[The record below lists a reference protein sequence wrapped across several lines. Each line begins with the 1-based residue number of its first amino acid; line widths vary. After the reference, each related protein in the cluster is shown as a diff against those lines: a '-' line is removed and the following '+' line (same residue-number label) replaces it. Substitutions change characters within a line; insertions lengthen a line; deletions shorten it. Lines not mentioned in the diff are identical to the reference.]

1 MCRGQHQFKRE
12 QAKPESNK
20 TAHTTWKVH
29 LIPHS
34 AESNEINYSVYTQS
48 TTYFPSVILY
58 LSTFTSYWTFCTH
71 FEI

>member
-34 AESNEINYSVYTQS
+34 AESNEINYSVYT
-48 TTYFPSVILY
+48 
-58 LSTFTSYWTFCTH
+58 
-71 FEI
+71 